1 MSEIISDKIRQSQ
14 KKIKQNTHLNAI
26 VEDLSENP
34 IVGKNSTGRLSDKS
48 IAIKENI
55 HIEGVGIT
63 CASNILKNYKSIYDA
78 TVIQKIKVAGGNIL
92 ATTNMDEFAM
102 GSSSEHSIHGA
113 VKNPIDDSRVA
124 GGSSGGSAVAVA
136 SGMVDIALGSD
147 TGGSVRQPAAF
158 CGIYGLKPT
167 YGRISRYGH
176 VSYASSFDQI
186 GIFSKSVKNMTNM
199 FETIAGHDEK
209 DATSAEEPV
218 HPYKFEDKKYKIGI
232 PEEYWG
238 EGLDLEMKA
247 DLEQFLDKLK
257 LDGHKLIPIKMPN
270 TEYSIAT
277 YYILTTAEASSNL
290 ARFDGVQ
297 YGHREEADNP
307 IEMTTETRNFGFGD
321 EVKRRI
327 LLGTFVL
334 SSGYYDAYFEK
345 AQRMRRLIQQ
355 DFKNAFAD
363 VDIMLTP
370 TVPAPPFR
378 IGEKTDDPLTMYLSD
393 IYTVPMSIAGV
404 PALNIPIGK
413 LENDL
418 PVCIQVVGNF
428 FEENS
433 LFNFAEV
440 ILKKG
445 VYNTPLKM

>member
-1 MSEIISDKIRQSQ
+1 LSEFISDNIDQF
-14 KKIKQNTHLNAI
+14 KKKNKLNTHLNAI

-34 IVGKNSTGRLSDKS
+34 ITGRNISGRLFNKT

-55 HIEGVGIT
+55 HIKGVKIK
-63 CASNILKNYKSIYDA
+63 CASKILNNYQSIYDA
-78 TVIQKIKVAGGNIL
+78 TVIEKIKDAGGSIL

-102 GSSSEHSIHGA
+102 GSSSEHSIHGV
-113 VKNPIDDSRVA
+113 VKNPIDQTRVA
-124 GGSSGGSAVAVA
+124 GGSSGGSAVTVA
-136 SGMVDIALGSD
+136 TNMVDIALGTD

-167 YGRISRYGH
+167 YGRISRYGI

-186 GIFSKSVKNMTNM
+186 GIFSKSIENMVSM
-199 FETIAGHDEK
+199 FESIAGYDKK
-209 DATSAEEPV
+209 DSTSANKPINN
-218 HPYKFEDKKYKIGI
+218 YNFKNKKYKIGI
-232 PEEYWG
+232 PHEYWG
-238 EGLDLEMKA
+238 DGLDSKIKA
-247 DLEQFLDKLK
+247 KLEQFLDKLK
-257 LDGHKLIPIKMPN
+257 SNNHKLIPIKMPY

-297 YGHREEADNP
+297 YGYREKGSNHID
-307 IEMTTETRNFGFGD
+307 MTTKTRNFGFGD

-345 AQRMRRLIQQ
+345 AQKLRRLIQQ
-355 DFKNAFAD
+355 DFKNAFSEI
-363 VDIMLTP
+363 DILLTP
-370 TVPAPPFR
+370 TVPSIPFK
-378 IGEKTDDPLTMYLSD
+378 IGEKTDDPLKMYLSD
-393 IYTVPMSIAGV
+393 IYTVPMSLAGV

-418 PVCIQVVGNF
+418 PLCIQATGNF
-428 FEENS
+428 FNENE
-433 LFNFAEV
+433 LFNFAEG
-440 ILKKG
+440 LFK
-445 VYNTPLKM
+445 